1 MRRCPV
7 CIFEARAVFD
17 QGHETLEGGS
27 GYEGPWLAIDMEERE
42 DPQTW
47 PGERHRHYIIVVDC
61 DITSAVDG
69 ESFQIMKHVKR
80 LQRGRRQ
87 FLFRTR
93 MQKDYIDVDEGGMGA
108 LILEGLEEVTEV
120 HATRLFVSC
129 DVDCLQIW
137 VLYCPQKDSGRSC
150 GGRP

>member
-69 ESFQIMKHVKR
+69 EFPDYE
-80 LQRGRRQ
+80 
-87 FLFRTR
+87 TR
-93 MQKDYIDVDEGGMGA
+93 KA
-108 LILEGLEEVTEV
+108 A
-120 HATRLFVSC
+120 ATR
-129 DVDCLQIW
+129 
-137 VLYCPQKDSGRSC
+137 
-150 GGRP
+150 